1 MRRTWQEIV
10 EVVEMRRSD
19 NAALLNEMIAVRN
32 RYNGDVV
39 IPLGDTD
46 TEPNLPP
53 ITPSLVSESID
64 NVALRASSVMPA
76 IDVPA
81 LNPTKQSG
89 IRSREFAAMRR
100 HVYYGTWYSSALPI
114 LMRRAYRHLSGYACT
129 TLIVVPDH
137 ERCMPIIELRDPLGT
152 YPEPKASEDLSPPRD
167 CAMVYERSAS
177 WLRANFPRSR
187 REMGGPVGVP
197 GSDAEMWDLVE
208 WVDEY
213 CTVVGILGPRDPQD
227 SSARDVLDAK
237 AYPTF
242 ELSPPG
248 GWVNF
253 AGMPTVI
260 TMQRVTLDRI
270 ASQVANNVGMIDLLT
285 RIMALALLA
294 EEKAVFPDR
303 FVLARPGESA
313 RIITNGGQWVD
324 GRTGQTNVLDGVANV
339 GQLDSAPP
347 QSTYQMA
354 DRIER
359 SYRVSTGLVPQFGGE
374 TYGSLRTGR
383 GMDAMMGVAVDP
395 KVQEL
400 QDIMSFGLSH
410 LNGIIGEM
418 WKGYW
423 GKDKIELISGWGG
436 KSKVIEFVP
445 EKVME
450 TKANVVAY
458 AIPGADVQSVT
469 IQLGQLLGADAIS
482 LRTFREKH
490 PWIGDADDEGQV
502 VDEEKLERAVFEAV
516 ISQTSAGTLPLT
528 YLAKLERHRKATGDI
543 FEAIEAANKEIQEE
557 QAAIPQETPEG
568 MGAPP
573 EVMPG
578 LAAGPDQMAG
588 VTGPPPAAMSPEI
601 APTEGQQGLSS
612 LIGALKAG

>member
-1 MRRTWQEIV
+1 
-10 EVVEMRRSD
+10 
-19 NAALLNEMIAVRN
+19 
-32 RYNGDVV
+32 
-39 IPLGDTD
+39 
-46 TEPNLPP
+46 
-53 ITPSLVSESID
+53 
-64 NVALRASSVMPA
+64 
-76 IDVPA
+76 
-81 LNPTKQSG
+81 
-89 IRSREFAAMRR
+89 
-100 HVYYGTWYSSALPI
+100 
-114 LMRRAYRHLSGYACT
+114 
-129 TLIVVPDH
+129 
-137 ERCMPIIELRDPLGT
+137 
-152 YPEPKASEDLSPPRD
+152 
-167 CAMVYERSAS
+167 
-177 WLRANFPRSR
+177 
-187 REMGGPVGVP
+187 
-197 GSDAEMWDLVE
+197 
-208 WVDEY
+208 
-213 CTVVGILGPRDPQD
+213 
-227 SSARDVLDAK
+227 
-237 AYPTF
+237 
-242 ELSPPG
+242 
-248 GWVNF
+248 
-253 AGMPTVI
+253 
-260 TMQRVTLDRI
+260 MQRVTLDRI

-324 GRTGQTNVLDGVANV
+324 GRTGQTNILDGVADV

-400 QDIMSFGLSH
+400 QDVMSFGLSY

-423 GKDKIELISGWGG
+423 GADKIELISGWGG
-436 KSKVIEFVP
+436 KSKVVEFVP
-445 EKVME
+445 EKIME

-490 PWIGDADDEGQV
+490 PWIGDADDEAHS

-516 ISQTSAGTLPLT
+516 ISQTGAGTLPLT
-528 YLAKLERHRKATGDI
+528 YLAKLEKHRKKTGDI
-543 FEAIEAANKEIQEE
+543 FEAIDLANQEIQEE
-557 QAAIPQETPEG
+557 QAALPPEPPAG
-568 MGAPP
+568 MGAAP
-573 EVMPG
+573 EMMPG
-578 LAAGPDQMAG
+578 LAAGPEAMAG
-588 VTGPPPAAMSPEI
+588 MGAPTGMAPEEVAAGAPI

-612 LIGALKAG
+612 LVSALKAG

>member
-19 NAALLNEMIAVRN
+19 NSALLNEMIAVRN

-46 TEPNLPP
+46 TELNLPP

-64 NVALRASSVMPA
+64 NVALRAASVMPA

-81 LNPTKQSG
+81 LNPTKQVG
-89 IRSREFAAMRR
+89 VRSREYAALRR
-100 HVYYGTWYSSALPI
+100 HVYFGTWYSSALPI
-114 LMRRAYRHLSGYACT
+114 LMRRAYRHLSGYAST

-137 ERCMPIIELRDPLGT
+137 KRMMPIVELRDPLGT
-152 YPEPKASEDLSPPRD
+152 YPEPKASEDLSPPID
-167 CAMVYERSAS
+167 CAMVYERSAA
-177 WLRANFPRSR
+177 WIRACYPAAR
-187 REMGGPVGVP
+187 RENGGPVGIP

-208 WVDEY
+208 WIDQWHTTIGV
-213 CTVVGILGPRDPQD
+213 LGPRDPQD

-242 ELSPPG
+242 QLAAWE
-248 GWVNF
+248 NK
-253 AGMPTVI
+253 AGMPTVV

-270 ASQVANNVGMIDLLT
+270 ASQVANNVGMIDMLT
-285 RIMALALLA
+285 RIMALALVA

-303 FVLARPGESA
+303 FVLARPGEAA

-324 GRTGQTNVLDGVANV
+324 GRQGQTNVVEGAANI

-400 QDIMSFGLSH
+400 QDVMSFGLSH
-410 LNGIIGEM
+410 LNGIIAET

-423 GKDKIELISGWGG
+423 GGCKMELFSGWGG
-436 KSKVIEFVP
+436 KSKIIEFDP
-445 EKVME
+445 AKIME
-450 TKANVVAY
+450 STANVVTY

-482 LRTFREKH
+482 LRSFREKH
-490 PWIGDADDEGQV
+490 PWIGDPDDEAQTI
-502 VDEEKLERAVFEAV
+502 DEEKLERAVFEAV
-516 ISQTSAGTLPLT
+516 LAQVQSGQMPLT
-528 YLAKLERHRKATGDI
+528 FLAKLEKHRKETGDI
-543 FEAIEAANKEIQEE
+543 FGAIEKANTELQEE
-557 QAAIPQETPEG
+557 QAAIPPEPAAG
-568 MGAPP
+568 QGAAPQ
-573 EVMPG
+573 VMPG
-578 LAAGPDQMAG
+578 LAAGPEQMAG
-588 VTGPPPAAMSPEI
+588 VTQDPAAMAAGPEI

-612 LIGALKAG
+612 LVSALKAG

>member
-1 MRRTWQEIV
+1 VKRTWAEIV
-10 EVVEMRRSD
+10 EVTEMRRSD
-19 NAALLNEMIAVRN
+19 NATLLNEMIAVRN

-64 NVALRASSVMPA
+64 NVALRAASVMPS

-81 LNPTKQSG
+81 LNPAKQSG
-89 IRSREFAAMRR
+89 VRSRDYAQSRR

-114 LMRRAYRHLSGYACT
+114 LLRRAYRHLSGYAST

-137 ERCMPIIELRDPLGT
+137 ERCMPIVELRDPLGT

-177 WLRANFPRSR
+177 WIRACYPAAR
-187 REMGGPVGVP
+187 RELGGPVGRP

-213 CTVVGILGPRDPQD
+213 HTCIGVLGPRDPQD

-242 ELSPPG
+242 QLSAWENRAGVPPL
-248 GWVNF
+248 
-253 AGMPTVI
+253 I
-260 TMQRVTLDRI
+260 TAQRVTLDRI

-303 FVLARPGESA
+303 FVLARPGEAA

-324 GRTGQTNVLDGVANV
+324 GRTGQTNILDGVANV

-400 QDIMSFGLSH
+400 QDVMAFGLSH
-410 LNGIIGEM
+410 LNGIIGAM

-423 GKDKIELISGWGG
+423 GGDKIQLISGWGG
-436 KSKVIEFVP
+436 KSKVVEFVP
-445 EKVME
+445 DQIME
-450 TKANVVAY
+450 TPANVVAY

-490 PWIGDADDEGQV
+490 PWIGDPDDEANS

-516 ISQTSAGTLPLT
+516 VSQTASGSLPLT
-528 YLAKLERHRKATGDI
+528 YLAKLERHRKSTGDI
-543 FEAIEAANKEIQEE
+543 FEAIEAANVEVQEE
-557 QAAIPQETPEG
+557 QAAIPPAPPAG

-573 EVMPG
+573 EIMPG
-578 LAAGPDQMAG
+578 LAAGPEQMAG
-588 VTGPPPAAMSPEI
+588 VTQDPNAQPALEAPI

-612 LIGALKAG
+612 LVNALKAG